1 MKSQPSRPRTPMLAC
16 ALALATSLA
25 PAPAVQAQEKP
36 TLTVDD
42 YGRWERLF
50 GATLSPNGLWVAVG
64 IGRVND
70 EGELRIHSTDSYSVV
85 VVPFATRPV
94 FSSGSRWLAY
104 SIGVSPDERERMRK
118 QKKPVRNKLG
128 LLDLHTGEQDTID
141 DIESFSFSEDGLY
154 LALRRYKP
162 DGKKSDGVDVVVRE
176 LASGESLSLGNVAQ
190 TAWQDQGHL
199 LAMTIDADD
208 QVGNGVRLYDPG
220 SGRLRSLDTDEATY
234 RHLGWREDAADLV
247 VLKTYTDD
255 DHEDT
260 AHVALAWRDLDDD
273 EPRAFVL
280 DPREDESALL
290 PAGMRVVEHR
300 RPSWSGD
307 GRTIFLGLQD
317 RTPVEDDDDGEDGA
331 EGEGEEE
338 GEEAGDEEGEGNE
351 GEGDEDEGD
360 EGEGEEGE
368 GEEEEGEDE
377 EEGDEDED
385 DEEDESPAKPSGEE
399 DEAPPG
405 VEIWHSK
412 DVDPVPRQ
420 RVRDRFL
427 RQVNHIG
434 RWRLEEGSFLQLG
447 GDHADRASIVEDGRH
462 MIARDET
469 PYDVDAMFRQ
479 QAFDLY
485 AVDATSGQRELVR
498 KRLFQDYGA
507 SPGGRYLLWFEGE
520 DYWTHDLGS
529 GETRNITGGLDGE
542 FVNLDRTP
550 TREQMPGFGMSG
562 WLEDDEALLVND
574 RWDVW
579 EVRPDG
585 SGGRRLTQGAE
596 NQVRHRVVRLDF
608 EADAYDPD
616 EPFYYSTYGEWTK
629 KAGFSRAR
637 RGDTPRPLFREDAT
651 FGFSGGL
658 QKAED
663 ADVYMFRKERF
674 DDSPDY
680 FVTDAYFA
688 DTRQVT
694 NTNPFQDDFAWGRT
708 ELIDYENEWGRR
720 LQGSLT
726 YPAVYEAGKQYP
738 MIVYHYE
745 LLSQGLHRYVV
756 PDETS
761 YYNVQAWSQDGYFVL
776 QPDIVYRDRRPGQSN
791 VETLRPAVAA
801 AVATGMID
809 PERVGLIG
817 HSWGGYQTTFFV
829 TQDDLFAAAVA
840 GAPLTNLMS
849 MYLSFYW
856 NSGGT
861 DARIFEISQGRMQVP
876 WWEDWDAY
884 YNNSPVHHIQNLNT
898 PLLMMF
904 GSEDGAV
911 EFNQGV
917 EFYNAARRAG
927 KDMVLLVYDG
937 ENHGLREEPNQ
948 KDYRNRIMQWFAHY
962 LKGEPAPDWI
972 TKGLSYIE
980 QQEGL
985 KKKKRPIS

>member
-1 MKSQPSRPRTPMLAC
+1 MKPARSLSRTPLPLLSALLVC
-16 ALALATSLA
+16 ALALMASAAAIPGL
-25 PAPAVQAQEKP
+25 QAQEKP

-42 YGRWERLF
+42 YGQWERL
-50 GATLSPNGLWVAVG
+50 GGGTLSPDGRWLAVG
-64 IGRVND
+64 ISRVND
-70 EGELRIHSTDSYSVV
+70 EGELRIHATDSDSVV

-94 FSSGSRWLAY
+94 FTSDNRWLAY
-104 SIGVSPDERERMRK
+104 SIGVSPDERERMQESK
-118 QKKPVRNKLG
+118 QPVRNKLG
-128 LLDLHTGEQDTID
+128 LLNLLTGEQETVD
-141 DIESFSFSEDGLY
+141 DIQSFSFSEDGLY
-154 LALRRYKP
+154 MALRRYKAE
-162 DGKKSDGVDVVVRE
+162 GKKSEGVDVVVRE
-176 LASGESLSLGNVAQ
+176 LATGESLSLGNVAQ
-190 TAWQDQGHL
+190 MAWQDEGHL

-208 QVGNGVRLYDPG
+208 QIGNGVRLYDPE

-234 RHLGWREDAADLV
+234 KHLGWREDAADLS
-247 VLKTYTDD
+247 VLKTYSDD
-255 DHEDT
+255 EHEDT

-273 EPRAFVL
+273 DSQAFVL
-280 DPREDESALL
+280 DPREGTLL
-290 PAGMRVVEHR
+290 PEAMRVVEHR
-300 RPSWSGD
+300 RPSWSED
-307 GRTIFLGLQD
+307 GTTIFLGLQD
-317 RTPVEDDDDGEDGA
+317 RTPVEGADDEEDGEEDGED
-331 EGEGEEE
+331 EG
-338 GEEAGDEEGEGNE
+338 
-351 GEGDEDEGD
+351 
-360 EGEGEEGE
+360 EGEGEEGQGE
-368 GEEEEGEDE
+368 GEEGEEGEGDG
-377 EEGDEDED
+377 EGDEED
-385 DEEDESPAKPSGEE
+385 GPPAKGGEEEDE
-399 DEAPPG
+399 DPPG
-405 VEIWHSK
+405 VEIWHTL
-412 DVDPVPRQ
+412 DVDPVPQQ

-427 RQVNHIG
+427 RQENHIG

-447 GDHADRASIVEDGRH
+447 GDHADQASLVEGGRY

-469 PYDVDAMFRQ
+469 PYDVDGMFRQ
-479 QAFDLY
+479 QYFDLY
-485 AVDATSGQRELVR
+485 AVDATTGQRQLVR
-498 KRLFQDYGA
+498 ERIESAYGA

-520 DYWTHDLGS
+520 DYWTHDLES
-529 GETRNITGGLDGE
+529 GETRNITEGLEGQ
-542 FVNLDRTP
+542 FVNYDVTP
-550 TREQMPGFGMSG
+550 TREQMPAFGTSG
-562 WLEDDEALLVND
+562 WLEDDEAVLVND

-579 EVRPDG
+579 EVQPDG
-585 SGGRRLTQGAE
+585 SGGRRLTNGAE
-596 NQVRHRVVRLDF
+596 NEVRHRPIRLDF
-608 EADAYDPD
+608 EADAVDPD
-616 EPFYYSTYGEWTK
+616 EPIYYSTYGEWTK

-637 RGDTPRPLFREDAT
+637 RGDTPEPLIWEDAAIGG
-651 FGFSGGL
+651 FGGGL

-663 ADVYMFRKERF
+663 ADVYLYRKERF

-680 FVTDAYFA
+680 FVTREDDLSDA
-688 DTRQVT
+688 RQVT
-694 NTNPFQDDFAWGRT
+694 NTNPFHDDYAWSHT
-708 ELIDYENEWGRR
+708 QLIDYENEWGRK

-726 YPAVYEAGKQYP
+726 YPANYEAAEQYP

-745 LLSQGLHRYVV
+745 MLSQGTHRYVV
-756 PDETS
+756 PDETN
-761 YYNVQAWSQDGYFVL
+761 YYNVQAWSQGGYFVL

-809 PERVGLIG
+809 PEKVGLIG

-829 TQDDLFAAAVA
+829 TQDDLFASAVA

-876 WWEDWDAY
+876 WWEDWDSY
-884 YNNSPVHHIQNLNT
+884 FNNSPVHHIQNLNT

-927 KDMVLLVYDG
+927 KNMVMLVYEG

-980 QQEGL
+980 QQDGL